1 MASVVLKKRTR
12 LLQFSWGLLTALLVY
27 LVSELLIN
35 SPAFSQSSRMAE
47 IPSSC
52 LPVGLGTLRTEFVT
66 EVREDDI
73 KYRLLDA
80 YLPGDAMPFSVLVSL
95 KDERCELLYSN
106 PMNDFYPYSRV
117 VKQSVARQLALGELR
132 YSINK
137 AGGIDKFR
145 STLQPSLKDSSW
157 QFSEEDLWAFKQVG
171 IAVSTSVKAL
181 Q

>member
-1 MASVVLKKRTR
+1 MANAVLKKRTR

-27 LVSELLIN
+27 LISEILTN
-35 SPAFSQSSRMAE
+35 SPALSQSSRIAE
-47 IPSSC
+47 IPASC
-52 LPVGLGTLRTEFVT
+52 LPVGLGTLRTELVT
-66 EVREDDI
+66 EVKDDDI
-73 KYRLLDA
+73 KYRLLNA

-95 KDERCELLYSN
+95 KDEGCKLLYSN

-132 YSINK
+132 YSLHK

-157 QFSEEDLWAFKQVG
+157 QFSEEEIWAFKQVG
-171 IAVSTSVKAL
+171 IAVPASVKAL
-181 Q
+181 R

>member
-1 MASVVLKKRTR
+1 MANAVLRKRTR

-27 LVSELLIN
+27 LVSELLTNI
-35 SPAFSQSSRMAE
+35 PALSQSLRIAE
-47 IPSSC
+47 IPASC
-52 LPVGLGTLRTEFVT
+52 LPVGLGTLRTELVT
-66 EVREDDI
+66 EVREDEI

-80 YLPGDAMPFSVLVSL
+80 YLPRDAMPFSVLVSL
-95 KDERCELLYSN
+95 KDEQCKLLYSN

-145 STLQPSLKDSSW
+145 STLQPNLKDSSW
-157 QFSEEDLWAFKQVG
+157 QFSEEDFWAFKQVG
-171 IAVSTSVKAL
+171 IAVPKSVKAL
-181 Q
+181 R

>member
-1 MASVVLKKRTR
+1 MASAVLRKRTR

-27 LVSELLIN
+27 LISELLTN
-35 SPAFSQSSRMAE
+35 FPAFSQSSRIAE

-66 EVREDDI
+66 EVREDDT
-73 KYRLLDA
+73 KYRLMDA

-95 KDERCELLYSN
+95 KDARCKLLYSN

-132 YSINK
+132 YSLDKSGSKN
-137 AGGIDKFR
+137 KFR
-145 STLQPSLKDSSW
+145 SILQPNLKDSSW
-157 QFSEEDLWAFKQVG
+157 QFSE
-171 IAVSTSVKAL
+171 
-181 Q
+181 